1 VAGTVDAVVF
11 DFGGVLTNS
20 LDEVLAAW
28 MARDRIDPASFTRVL
43 KQWYSRKAAPGTPI
57 HRLETG
63 QLPVAEFNVLL
74 AAELSTVDGSP
85 VAPDGLMTR
94 VYADMRMD
102 AEMVALL
109 ADLRARGLQVA
120 LLSNSWGNGY
130 PRAWLDS
137 LLDPVVI
144 SEEVGLRKP
153 EAPIYELT
161 LARLGLPANRAVFV
175 DDAQRNVDGAVSVGM
190 HACLHRDATA
200 TRAALAHH
208 VPGLAA
214 AAVKPG
220 LAQETR

>member
-28 MARDRIDPASFTRVL
+28 MLRDRIDPASFSRVL

-63 QLPVAEFNVLL
+63 QLPVAQFNVLL
-74 AAELSTVDGSP
+74 AAELSTVDGSV

-94 VYADMRMD
+94 VYASMRMD
-102 AEMVALL
+102 EQMVALL
-109 ADLRARGLQVA
+109 QELRALGLQVA
-120 LLSNSWGNGY
+120 LLSNSWGNSY
-130 PRAWLDS
+130 PRPLLDR

-153 EAPIYELT
+153 EASIYDLT
-161 LARLGLPANRAVFV
+161 LTRLGLPAGRAVFV
-175 DDAQRNVDGAVSVGM
+175 DDSQRNVDGASAVGM
-190 HACLHRDATA
+190 HAYLHRDAAA
-200 TRAALAHH
+200 TRAALTQH

-214 AAVKPG
+214 TAFKPG

>member
-20 LDEVLAAW
+20 LDEVLADW
-28 MARDRIDPASFTRVL
+28 LVRDRIDPASFTRVL
-43 KQWYSRKAAPGTPI
+43 KQWYSRKVAPGTPI

-63 QLPVAEFNVLL
+63 QLTVAEFNVLL

-94 VYADMRMD
+94 VYASMQMD
-102 AEMVALL
+102 AEMVTLL
-109 ADLRARGLQVA
+109 RELRALGLPVA
-120 LLSNSWGNGY
+120 LLSNSWGNTY
-130 PRAWLDS
+130 PRPLLDS

-161 LARLGLPANRAVFV
+161 LARLGLPAGRAVFV
-175 DDAQRNVDGAVSVGM
+175 DDSQHNVDGALAVGM
-190 HACLHRDATA
+190 HAYLHRHAAA
-200 TRAALAHH
+200 TRAALADHF
-208 VPGLAA
+208 PDLAA
-214 AAVKPG
+214 GPFKPG
-220 LAQETR
+220 LAQEAR